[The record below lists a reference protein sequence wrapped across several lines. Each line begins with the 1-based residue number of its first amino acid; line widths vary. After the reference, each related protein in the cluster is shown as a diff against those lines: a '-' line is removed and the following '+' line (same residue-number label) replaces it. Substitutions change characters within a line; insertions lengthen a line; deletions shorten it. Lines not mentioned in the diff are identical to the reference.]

1 MYLTRDDDN
10 SLSLHRNFP
19 EKINV
24 SGYMAYWSNNM
35 IQLEEELFPEV
46 TTEVSPV
53 SVSLVING

>member
-10 SLSLHRNFP
+10 TLSLHRDFP
-19 EKINV
+19 KKINV
-24 SGYMAYWSNNM
+24 SGYIAYWSSDM

-53 SVSLVING
+53 SVSLVIDG

>member
-10 SLSLHRNFP
+10 TLSLHRDFP

-24 SGYMAYWSNNM
+24 SGYTAYWSNNM
-35 IQLEEELFPEV
+35 IQLKEELFPEV